1 YLKGSFDLIAA
12 RLAARTDH
20 FMPPALLKSQ
30 FDTLEEPAADERAIT
45 AEIDAAPEEIAE
57 GVVRRLDAA

>member
-1 YLKGSFDLIAA
+1 VRLIYLKGGFDLIAA

-30 FDTLEEPAADERAIT
+30 FDALEEPRADERHHGRST
-45 AEIDAAPEEIAE
+45 APEDCR
-57 GVVRRLDAA
+57 GGGTRRS